1 MEEFDRFMTSEA
13 PWWGPFAVVAVAFAM
28 GMLLQVV
35 TYKYFTEKQRTWV
48 ISIIFTAAI
57 SFWVFCYVR
66 YT

>member
-1 MEEFDRFMTSEA
+1 
-13 PWWGPFAVVAVAFAM
+13 VAVAFAM